1 MANATKS
8 EAQVSADLP
17 DETDAI
23 DDLAH
28 ALADYSRRKVVVV
41 GTDDQEEVVV
51 EPRAKQRLDSCKP
64 PPCSVMASATA
75 VGVVGQTMPSFDPVG
90 LVARS

>member
-1 MANATKS
+1 MLRLRRGDEADGDAALDFVAMASATKS

-28 ALADYSRRKVVVV
+28 ALADYFRRKVVVV

-51 EPRAKQRLDSCKP
+51 EPRAKQRLDS
-64 PPCSVMASATA
+64 
-75 VGVVGQTMPSFDPVG
+75 
-90 LVARS
+90 

>member
-1 MANATKS
+1 M
-8 EAQVSADLP
+8 SADLP

-28 ALADYSRRKVVVV
+28 ALADYFRRKVVVV

-51 EPRAKQRLDSCKP
+51 EPRARNKGW
-64 PPCSVMASATA
+64 TA
-75 VGVVGQTMPSFDPVG
+75 ESRRR
-90 LVARS
+90 AR

>member
-28 ALADYSRRKVVVV
+28 ALADYFRRKAVVV

-51 EPRAKQRLDSCKP
+51 EPRAKQRLDS
-64 PPCSVMASATA
+64 
-75 VGVVGQTMPSFDPVG
+75 
-90 LVARS
+90 